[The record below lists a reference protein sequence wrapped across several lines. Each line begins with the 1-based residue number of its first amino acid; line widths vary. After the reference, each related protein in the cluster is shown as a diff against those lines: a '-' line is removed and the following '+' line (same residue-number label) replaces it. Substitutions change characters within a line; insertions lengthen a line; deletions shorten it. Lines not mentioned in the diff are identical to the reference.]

1 MDVMKPMKADGKR
14 AGAKSGFTLVES
26 LIAMVILAMVM
37 AGAYALIVQA
47 ARMSRM
53 ARDHYVAVNLAKNRL
68 ERARNFQYADL
79 RLVAENNMV
88 VDENGNPNTAANF
101 KRTTVVNTNY
111 AADVTQLTVTVQIR
125 NFRTGSWG
133 AQEQMSSLF
142 ASF

>member
-1 MDVMKPMKADGKR
+1 MDTRQTIAAGRTKKAKE
-14 AGAKSGFTLVES
+14 GFTLVES
-26 LIAMVILAMVM
+26 LIAMVVLAMVM
-37 AGAYALIVQA
+37 GGAYSLVVQA
-47 ARMSRM
+47 ARMSRL

-68 ERARNFQYADL
+68 ERARNFQYSDL

-88 VDENGNPNTAANF
+88 VDENGNPNTTANF
-101 KRTTVVNTNY
+101 RRTTVVNTNY

-125 NFRTGSWG
+125 NYKTGTWG